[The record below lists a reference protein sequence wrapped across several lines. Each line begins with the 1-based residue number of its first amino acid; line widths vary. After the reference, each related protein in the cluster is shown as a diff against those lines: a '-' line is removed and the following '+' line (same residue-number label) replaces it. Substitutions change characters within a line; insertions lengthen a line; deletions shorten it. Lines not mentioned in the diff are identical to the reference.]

1 MGPSAGRR
9 GGDRARVTIVAPLH
23 DAGAALE
30 DFLDRITMTAGGTAQ
45 LVLVDDAST
54 DGTAARLRAHAD
66 GRSDVT
72 VLVNDENLGVARS
85 RNRAL
90 TVADREFV
98 WFVDHDDDWD
108 DTILDTLV
116 AAAGDR
122 HDVVV
127 CRAEYRHDP
136 AVPGRIVDGID
147 SREVV
152 DRTGMLRAMLRG
164 DVHGFL
170 WTKLIR
176 RSLLGTDPFP
186 AISSQ
191 SDFVGV
197 VRAVAAADSIAFV
210 PDVLYRYLRRE
221 GSITRVRVPQ
231 LGNLAIA
238 RDALLDVVDG
248 TGSLGADRALRDR
261 FVAWF
266 YCAAVAFTPI
276 RQRAPRSVRA
286 EGTRLARAALRGVR
300 IRRFA
305 WSDPRLAAAMVTL
318 RWAPVVYRIA
328 VPALL
333 GVQGLR
339 RTVQRGRSVRRGRP
353 LGKAARA

>member
-9 GGDRARVTIVAPLH
+9 GGDRARVSIVAPVH

-30 DFLDRITMTAGGTAQ
+30 GFLDRITRTADGGAQ

-54 DGTAARLRAHAD
+54 DGTAERLRAYAD
-66 GRSDVT
+66 GRADVT
-72 VLVNDENLGVARS
+72 VLVNAENLGVARS

-108 DTILDTLV
+108 DAILDTLV

-122 HDVVV
+122 HDIVV

-136 AVPGRIVDGID
+136 AVPGRIVDGLD
-147 SREVV
+147 TRAVV
-152 DRTGMLRAMLRG
+152 DRTGLLRHMLRG
-164 DVHGFL
+164 EVHGFL
-170 WTKLIR
+170 WSKLIR
-176 RSLLGTDPFP
+176 RTLLGTDPFP

-191 SDFVGV
+191 SDFVGFV
-197 VRAVAAADSIAFV
+197 GAVAAAESVVFV
-210 PDVLYRYLRRE
+210 PDVRYRYLRRE
-221 GSITRVRVPQ
+221 GSITRVRIPQ

-238 RDALLDVVDG
+238 RDALLDVV
-248 TGSLGADRALRDR
+248 ADTVPLRSDPDVDDLRER

-286 EGTRLARAALRGVR
+286 EGTRRARAALHGVR
-300 IRRFA
+300 IRRLVRT
-305 WSDPRLAAAMVTL
+305 DLRLAVAMLTV
-318 RWAPVVYRIA
+318 RHAPLAYRTA
-328 VPALL
+328 VPVLL
-333 GVQGLR
+333 GAQDTR
-339 RTVQRGRSVRRGRP
+339 RRLQHRRV
-353 LGKAARA
+353 LAKAV